1 MEKHDDMINVNV
13 FLSSYFHHSS
23 EGVQTAWRLSAGWRH
38 ARRLLSHTGLT
49 QCGPGTANLA
59 STLPG
64 GIWVP
69 VMAETHRGK
78 QTDTTEFVSLKYEYQ
93 ALLRMQE

>member
-1 MEKHDDMINVNV
+1 MPVA
-13 FLSSYFHHSS
+13 SCP
-23 EGVQTAWRLSAGWRH
+23 TP
-38 ARRLLSHTGLT
+38 GLP

-93 ALLRMQE
+93 ALLRMLLSRAAVVLLSSMDVSVT